1 MIPYSPPLIIGIIKQ
16 DAITTMNIIEI
27 KSTIA
32 TLTGK
37 QLLSLDMGRQ
47 MDKDKTGALDEKTG
61 KVKLIPT
68 EWFAYWDNTNRI
80 RVVMH
85 EEVFTLI
92 NNAKKSGNIASVT
105 GLALKPVTVVTPD
118 GKASYQRFV
127 VITPQIDASF

>member
-1 MIPYSPPLIIGIIKQ
+1 MPS
-16 DAITTMNIIEI
+16 TMNIIEI